1 MATNANL
8 NVDVK
13 VKGKQ
18 QLDGLNRS
26 LGNLGSA
33 AKLAVGALAVVG
45 TAKLVKGFVNVGKE
59 VENLQLRFKFLFGSA
74 EEGAKAFETLNKF
87 AATVPFSLDEI
98 QAASGN
104 LAVVSKDAGAL
115 GKNLQ
120 LTANIAAVS
129 GLSFQQTGEQLQRA
143 LAGGIAS
150 ADIFRER
157 GVTALLGFEQGA
169 KVSIEETRKRLIE
182 LFGAGG
188 EFGNAADEM
197 ANTLTGTLS
206 MISDSFRKFQEATA
220 SGFFEELKT
229 QFGDL
234 DTFLKEN
241 EKEIANYGKAL
252 GGVLARSISATGS
265 AVKFLADNVILLKVA
280 FGGLG
285 IIMVANSFIKLANT
299 LKIMVPVI
307 KALTM
312 TMLKN
317 PLFLAIAV
325 GAGGALYLFREQI
338 QGLIDDFV
346 DVDEEITQLNEITNT
361 YEDSIIRVAR
371 AMETNKNNIV
381 ESTKATNENTEATR
395 KSKEMMDSHVGAF
408 EEARTMFKRYTDSL
422 GQLGETD
429 LERFTRQRD
438 ERLAKLDKQY
448 SESLGMTK
456 EYEQAKQNIEDE
468 FARQREV
475 LRQKETQ
482 AELQASRDRIAK
494 FKDVN
499 RRMGD
504 NEKLTQEEMGEVVRD
519 QAGKTMDALATQN
532 KKFFQI
538 QKAAKIAAAIQ
549 DTAAGVMRGF
559 AQGGILGFLYA
570 GMIAAMGAAQISAI
584 RSQSY
589 PGRDKGG
596 TVVGNQPYMVGES
609 GPELVIPGRT
619 GTVVPN
625 DKLGGSGNVVNVNFT
640 INAIDTSDFNDMLVD
655 RRDMIIGMI
664 NQALAER
671 GQRSL
676 LA

>member
-26 LGNLGSA
+26 LGGLGTA

-45 TAKLVKGFVNVGKE
+45 TAKLVKGFVDVGKE

-74 EEGAKAFETLNKF
+74 EEGAKAFKTLNDF

-120 LTANIAAVS
+120 LTANIAAVA

-143 LAGGIAS
+143 LSGGIAS

-169 KVSIEETRKRLIE
+169 KVSIEETRKRLLE
-182 LFGAGG
+182 LFGPDGQ
-188 EFGNAADEM
+188 FGSAADEM

-220 SGFFEELKT
+220 SGFFDELKG

-234 DTFLKEN
+234 NTFLKEN
-241 EKEIANYGKAL
+241 EKQIEIIGGAL
-252 GGVLARSISATGS
+252 GGVLAKSITATGT
-265 AVKFLADNVILLKVA
+265 AITFVADNARILTAVFAALIGFKMAVFFVKAARAIQAMVVA
-280 FGGLG
+280 TTALVALSGPAGWGLIVG
-285 IIMVANSFIKLANT
+285 AGLAAAAAFT
-299 LKIMVPVI
+299 G
-307 KALTM
+307 T
-312 TMLKN
+312 
-317 PLFLAIAV
+317 FLAIDNLVEGIEDSVEASKKQ
-325 GAGGALYLFREQI
+325 ANAFDDTNRELGIMKNQM
-338 QGLIDDFV
+338 QV
-346 DVDEEITQLNEITNT
+346 VTEATNT
-361 YEDSIIRVAR
+361 
-371 AMETNKNNIV
+371 
-381 ESTKATNENTEATR
+381 NTEATK
-395 KSKEMMDSHVGAF
+395 KSRDMMNSHVEAF

-429 LERFTRQRD
+429 LERITRQRN
-438 ERLAKLDKQY
+438 ERLAKLDTEY
-448 SESLGMTK
+448 SKSLGMTK

-482 AELQASRDRIAK
+482 AELQASSDRIRR

-499 RRMGD
+499 TKMKDG
-504 NEKLTQEEMGEVVRD
+504 EKLTQEEMGEINRD
-519 QAGKTMDALATQN
+519 QAKKTLDALATQS
-532 KKFFQI
+532 KKFFEI
-538 QKAAKIAAAIQ
+538 QKAAKIASAIQ
-549 DTAAGVMRGF
+549 DTAAGIMAGF
-559 AQGGILGFLYA
+559 RQGGILGFLYA
-570 GMIAAMGAAQISAI
+570 GLIAAQGAAQVAAI
-584 RSQSY
+584 RAQTY